1 MGYFTLY
8 HIVFRVDANRNRI
21 VGDCLRNMRVETGL
35 TQMQLSERLGKD
47 QSYVSKIETGER
59 SLHLHELFDYA
70 HALEIPLDEI
80 TSTIGKRLEKRS

>member
-1 MGYFTLY
+1 
-8 HIVFRVDANRNRI
+8 
-21 VGDCLRNMRVETGL
+21 MRVETGL
-35 TQMQLSERLGKD
+35 TQMQLSERLGKA

-70 HALEIPLDEI
+70 HALEIPLGEI

>member
-1 MGYFTLY
+1 
-8 HIVFRVDANRNRI
+8 
-21 VGDCLRNMRVETGL
+21 
-35 TQMQLSERLGKD
+35 MQLSERLGKD